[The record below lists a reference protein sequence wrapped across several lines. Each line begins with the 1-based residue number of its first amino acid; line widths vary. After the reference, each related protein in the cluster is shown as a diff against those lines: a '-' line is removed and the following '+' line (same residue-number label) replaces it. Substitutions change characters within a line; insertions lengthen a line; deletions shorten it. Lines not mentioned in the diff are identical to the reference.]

1 VQEGGAA
8 QIDTLTLGNLRAVDL
23 DWTWQDGGSTEL
35 GYSQLRDPVQN
46 PGSGFSTG
54 FYTGNGGNGV
64 FMSDAFILGSTVDIQ
79 SILVDGFVFAATPA
93 DAYQEVTFHIFP
105 DAGGVPAG
113 DPQSSPELAVWSWIG
128 TIGDPGLVVDGGAF
142 GGSISLDLIQA
153 GEALELQAGK
163 YWLVAA
169 PIVGA
174 TGAPNTDEWFWLG
187 TGADA
192 NRDDVGMLIDPGNLF
207 GAGITSWSALEP
219 LLSPP
224 NNVRFRGLAFAVSAP
239 GACGAPWLSVD
250 PIAGTVAPS
259 GSAELTVTFDPTGL
273 TPGVYETNV
282 CIASN
287 DTATPVLSVPATFTV
302 EAPPTDPTA
311 IGAAS
316 PDVVVIGGT
325 SVLTVEVTP
334 GQNPTSTGIA
344 VTADL
349 TDIGGDSAQVFVD
362 DGSGD
367 DAVAGDNIFTL
378 TATIGAATTPGAVS
392 LPVSVIDDQA
402 RTAVTSIAL
411 TAELAPTDPTA
422 IGAASP
428 DVVLIGGSSIFT
440 VEVTPGQNPTSTGIV
455 VTADLTDIGGE
466 SAQAFVDDGSG
477 DDAVAGDNIFTFTA
491 TIGAATTPGDV
502 NLPVSVLD
510 DQARTAAAN
519 IALSAQPADDFIFGD
534 GFETD

>member
-1 VQEGGAA
+1 
-8 QIDTLTLGNLRAVDL
+8 
-23 DWTWQDGGSTEL
+23 
-35 GYSQLRDPVQN
+35 
-46 PGSGFSTG
+46 
-54 FYTGNGGNGV
+54 
-64 FMSDAFILGSTVDIQ
+64 
-79 SILVDGFVFAATPA
+79 
-93 DAYQEVTFHIFP
+93 
-105 DAGGVPAG
+105 
-113 DPQSSPELAVWSWIG
+113 
-128 TIGDPGLVVDGGAF
+128 
-142 GGSISLDLIQA
+142 
-153 GEALELQAGK
+153 
-163 YWLVAA
+163 
-169 PIVGA
+169 
-174 TGAPNTDEWFWLG
+174 
-187 TGADA
+187 
-192 NRDDVGMLIDPGNLF
+192 
-207 GAGITSWSALEP
+207 
-219 LLSPP
+219 
-224 NNVRFRGLAFAVSAP
+224 
-239 GACGAPWLSVD
+239 
-250 PIAGTVAPS
+250 
-259 GSAELTVTFDPTGL
+259 
-273 TPGVYETNV
+273 
-282 CIASN
+282 
-287 DTATPVLSVPATFTV
+287 
-302 EAPPTDPTA
+302 
-311 IGAAS
+311 
-316 PDVVVIGGT
+316 VVVIGGT

-367 DAVAGDNIFTL
+367 DAVAGDNIFTF

-491 TIGAATTPGDV
+491 SIGAATTPGDV